1 MNIKV
6 LLVVVLMWLPSVSH
20 AGTNVAIAEFV
31 NSIRGSFNMLVAHK
45 EIVSAKTLRKTNKMI
60 EKGYRSEVLNM
71 QLLLETSGLD
81 ANVRMLSANRFPEFS
96 LQESR
101 IKAELTNMVKTI
113 SKESK
118 RRLES
123 SVLTAEVVPSV
134 EESNDES
141 SDIADDIDLSD
152 DIGSDIDFD
161 DSIVDVSTDVVT
173 NDVGAMISLDQVA
186 LDAFMSI
193 VTEYAYRKPFRGQEV
208 LWYAGGNENNIVLG
222 SGNPNLKQAFLP
234 FNHEQFV
241 KPMPLHAIFA
251 TTFMPNRQG
260 VLHVMEMYII
270 LVVNESEH
278 GTVRVAQR
286 KINKFRWDRN
296 PYYISA
302 ATGTVLRKI
311 FTSTLGKKVEMF

>member
-1 MNIKV
+1 MNKKV
-6 LLVVVLMWLPSVSH
+6 LLAVAMFCMPSVSY

-71 QLLLETSGLD
+71 QLLLESSGLD
-81 ANVRMLSANRFPEFS
+81 ANVRMLSAKRFPEFS
-96 LQESR
+96 LQENLV
-101 IKAELTNMVKTI
+101 KTELTNMVKTI

-123 SVLTAEVVPSV
+123 SVLTADVVPS
-134 EESNDES
+134 EEGSDDES
-141 SDIADDIDLSD
+141 GDIADDIDLSD

-161 DSIVDVSTDVVT
+161 DSIVDVSSDVVA
-173 NDVGAMISLDQVA
+173 NEVGAMISLDQVA
-186 LDAFMSI
+186 LDTFITI
-193 VTEYAYRKPFRGQEV
+193 VTEYSYRKPFRGQEV
-208 LWYAGGNENNIVLG
+208 LWYAGGNEGNIVLG
-222 SGNPNLKQAFLP
+222 RGNPNLKQAFLP
-234 FNHEQFV
+234 FHHDQFV